1 MVYDLG
7 IVSRNA
13 YGASTDAE
21 QLPDLP
27 SEAQE
32 FWRRARIVDA
42 AVREVAEHGY
52 GAATV
57 ASIAQ
62 RAGVSAAS
70 FYDEF
75 GGKEDA
81 LIWAYDAAAAY
92 AMPQILRALR
102 IERDWQR
109 ATAAALATYL
119 EILDCDHDWALVC
132 LRELPAAGERARAV
146 RDAVREPILEALR
159 ERIAQQHEE
168 SAGIDAVVAGFDA
181 LVVDRLRHRPGKS
194 LSARRRELVRF
205 ALAPFAPEPAVPG
218 PDSEGL
224 APLGHGPAAPNAGRD
239 PATAPLLDRDS
250 IERLLDRGPEAL
262 EDFELLVQAAV
273 ARREGPALWHVSVAM
288 AARRAA
294 GEPVPEAI
302 ARQALA
308 GLRDAWFFGLPVEAP
323 AGDS

>member
-1 MVYDLG
+1 VLYDLR

-13 YGASTDAE
+13 DGASTDVE
-21 QLPDLP
+21 QLTDLP
-27 SEAQE
+27 SEAQR

-52 GAATV
+52 GEATV

-62 RAGVSAAS
+62 RAGVPPER

-75 GGKEDA
+75 GGMEDA

-102 IERDWQR
+102 IERDCRR
-109 ATAAALATYL
+109 ATAAAVATYL

-132 LRELPAAGERARAV
+132 LRELPAAGERARAA
-146 RDAVREPILEALR
+146 RDAVRAPVLEALR
-159 ERIAQQHEE
+159 ELVAQKHGEG
-168 SAGIDAVVAGFDA
+168 AGVDAVLAGLDA
-181 LVVDRLRHRPGKS
+181 LVVDRLRHRPGKP
-194 LSARRRELVRF
+194 LSARRRELTRF
-205 ALAPFAPEPAVPG
+205 ALAPFAAEPAG
-218 PDSEGL
+218 PVLDGEGL
-224 APLGHGPAAPNAGRD
+224 A
-239 PATAPLLDRDS
+239 LLDRRPVAPVGEGDLVAPVLDRDR
-250 IERLLDRGPEAL
+250 IERLLDGGPEAL

-273 ARREGPALWHVSVAM
+273 ARREGPTLWHASVAM

-308 GLRDAWFFGLPVEAP
+308 GLRDAWFFGLPVEAS
-323 AGDS
+323 GRDS